1 MTVRSSFIE
10 RRERQF
16 LDEQLHSRAIGTAI
30 SAPTTSATPRP
41 KDGDDSDTRGY
52 LHGPG

>member
-30 SAPTTSATPRP
+30 SAPTTPATPRP
-41 KDGDDSDTRGY
+41 KDGDDGDTRGY